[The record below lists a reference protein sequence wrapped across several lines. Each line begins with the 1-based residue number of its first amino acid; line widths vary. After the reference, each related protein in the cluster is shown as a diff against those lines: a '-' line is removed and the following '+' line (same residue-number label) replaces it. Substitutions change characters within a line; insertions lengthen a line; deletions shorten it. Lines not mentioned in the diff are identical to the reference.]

1 MNEECVVCQVTL
13 PSPGEGKTCGPECTA
28 IEAAAV
34 KVIAENGGDT
44 SSDERLKAVIQKS
57 FEKHELN
64 PIITPEDWPNYLD
77 LVKWRVEEIQ

>member
-13 PSPGEGKTCGPECTA
+13 PSPGEGKTCGPVCTA

-44 SSDERLKAVIQKS
+44 SSDERLKVVIHE
-57 FEKHELN
+57 FCEKHDLN
-64 PIITPEDWPNYLD
+64 PNITSEDWANYLD